1 MPRKEWGVAA
11 PAKSSNLEL
20 SVANFGP
27 IARADVD
34 LRPMTVFVGPSN
46 TGKSYL
52 AVLIYALHRFFG
64 GMAFGAGFM
73 FGSQSIFSIGRSP
86 EDGGS
91 ISVEEMDALM
101 DWAADM
107 SKMMREPGRPDRV
120 SYELPEPVAKIVRR
134 RLEDMSGFS
143 RLLDGEIARCF
154 GIGDT
159 RDLIRN
165 QVSDGM
171 SVVAGRPV
179 STSSRDDAGSIEYR
193 YTRRGDNLDLDASV
207 PSSAPLHI
215 TEYDEGRFDRLY
227 AFAMPSF
234 HSRLRDGMSE
244 DERIYI
250 ADALLSTLTEEYGSL
265 SLSPLVDR
273 SYYLPADRTGIM
285 HAHRTVVSS
294 LISRAPRAGL
304 GAEPPLPA
312 LSGVLAD
319 FLEILITLS
328 DRGPTVTGGERDLAR
343 KLEASLLSGSILNWD
358 SVGGYPEF
366 SYRPEGW
373 KRELPLMHAS
383 SMVSELAP
391 VVLYLRHVVRTGQVL
406 IIEEPESHLHPEM
419 QVEFVRQLAAAVRA
433 GVRVIITTHS
443 EWVLDELANLV
454 RLSELPESD
463 RGGIGGADC
472 ALGPDQ
478 VGVWLFEP
486 KRRPRGSTVK
496 EIPLSTEYGGFR
508 SGYDDVA
515 IDTHNDWARIANR
528 VEALKAR

>member
-64 GMAFGAGFM
+64 GMAFGAGIM
-73 FGSQSIFSIGRSP
+73 FGSQSIFSTGRRP
-86 EDGGS
+86 EDSGS
-91 ISVEEMDALM
+91 ISVEEMGALM

-107 SKMMREPGRPDRV
+107 SRLRESSRPDRV
-120 SYELPEPVAKIVRR
+120 PYELPEPVARIVRR

-159 RDLIRN
+159 RDLVRN
-165 QVSDGM
+165 QVNDGI

-179 STSSRDDAGSIEYR
+179 STSSRDAGSIEYR
-193 YTRRGDNLDLDASV
+193 YTRRGDNLDLAASV
-207 PSSAPLHI
+207 PDSVPLHI
-215 TEYDEGRFDRLY
+215 TGYDDDHLY
-227 AFAMPSF
+227 TFTVPSF
-234 HSRLRDGMSE
+234 HYRFRAGMSE

-250 ADALLSTLTEEYGSL
+250 AEELLGTLAGEYGSL
-265 SLSPLVDR
+265 SLSPLADR
-273 SYYLPADRTGIM
+273 SYYLPANRTGIM
-285 HAHRTVVSS
+285 HAHRAVVSS
-294 LISRAPRAGL
+294 LISRVPRAGL
-304 GAEPPLPA
+304 GAGSPLPA

-319 FLEILITLS
+319 FLEILIALS
-328 DRGPTVTGGERDLAR
+328 DHVSAGSGGGEDLAR
-343 KLEASLLSGSILNWD
+343 KLEASLLSGSILNRD
-358 SVGGYPEF
+358 SVAGYPEF

-391 VVLYLRHVVRTGQVL
+391 VVLYLRHVVRPGEVL
-406 IIEEPESHLHPEM
+406 IIEEPESHLHPAM
-419 QVEFVRQLAAAVRA
+419 QVKFVRQLAAVVRA
-433 GVRVIITTHS
+433 GVRVVITTHS

-454 RLSELPESD
+454 YLSDLPESN

-472 ALGPDQ
+472 ALSPDQ

-486 KRRPRGSTVK
+486 KKRPKGSTVK

-515 IDTHNDWARIANR
+515 IGTHNDWAGIGNRI
-528 VEALKAR
+528 EALKVR